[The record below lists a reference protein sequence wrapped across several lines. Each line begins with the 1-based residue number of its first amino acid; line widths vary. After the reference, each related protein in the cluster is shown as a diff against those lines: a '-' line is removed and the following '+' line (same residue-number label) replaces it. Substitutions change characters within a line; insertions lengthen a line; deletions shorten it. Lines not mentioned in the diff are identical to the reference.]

1 MKLSALKPL
10 EKNPFK
16 LKGDAELDGIAKS
29 IQSFEKMMSI
39 RKIVIDEDNQILGGN
54 KRYYALKQLGYK
66 TIPDEWIDKRTDLTE
81 AEKREFI
88 VKDNSHWGSTW
99 DYELLA
105 EWEVPLVEW
114 GVPLEFESEEPAAE
128 AVEDNYEVPD
138 EIKTDIV
145 LGDLITFEK
154 GGNELHRLLCGDSTD
169 SDSVARL
176 MNGEKADMVFTDP
189 PYGIKAVSK
198 NGTVGGE
205 NLCKPGI
212 YSEIIG
218 DDTINTAKE
227 FYNTCISFGFK
238 KFIIWGGNYF
248 TSFLPPA
255 ACWIIWDK
263 RGNMNS
269 DNFADGEIAWTSFN
283 SPVRIKKQV
292 WRGMIKEG
300 EHDKRI
306 HPTQKPVKI
315 CAELIDEYS
324 DGDIFDGFLGS
335 GTTMVASHQLNRK
348 CYGMELDPK
357 YCQVI
362 LDRMMKLDSEL
373 TVKVNGKEY
382 INCDKTETNAKQSKR
397 RKELKEI

>member
-1 MKLSALKPL
+1 
-10 EKNPFK
+10 
-16 LKGDAELDGIAKS
+16 
-29 IQSFEKMMSI
+29 
-39 RKIVIDEDNQILGGN
+39 
-54 KRYYALKQLGYK
+54 
-66 TIPDEWIDKRTDLTE
+66 
-81 AEKREFI
+81 
-88 VKDNSHWGSTW
+88 
-99 DYELLA
+99 
-105 EWEVPLVEW
+105 
-114 GVPLEFESEEPAAE
+114 
-128 AVEDNYEVPD
+128 
-138 EIKTDIV
+138 
-145 LGDLITFEK
+145 
-154 GGNELHRLLCGDSTD
+154 
-169 SDSVARL
+169 